1 MASPLPLLP
10 VFPPPPDGEDLS
22 SELQYH
28 LWLRIFYRLRDG
40 ESLISADT
48 FLAAMGEEYQALTR
62 QRPNQRIRALLK
74 RIISN
79 VNRKHPE
86 TFLTNGVQ
94 NAIATAFFKSTE
106 KMSWSAS
113 DIEQKGLGTIRRFV
127 SGQMR
132 SVLAY
137 AGIDTNELDL
147 VNCVRSTANKV
158 RQSASPGGTSNPH
171 DNPQP
176 RPADAAAKMVAA
188 NSAARMD
195 TLQSGSVPHTRL
207 DLPQSP
213 DIQGALEDGRVT
225 LDELSQ
231 RNQQRAETRKALD
244 REEVAKIPQRLD
256 NYAQRG
262 LITMAEADNLRK
274 VHAGNA
280 PLKRNARQFVRE
292 RIEQKIRPAMS
303 LTVLNLEVFEALK
316 CIPTARD
323 AALEFLV
330 RHRREILA
338 DGDADFSP
346 LLTELKADPDLLAN
360 LLAIADHKDQEI
372 AMIALRQ
379 SPYGP
384 LFACADRCAVEPGFV
399 QELRSLDRAALS
411 DTLNSPSESTRSDP
425 ITQIIG
431 LLQLIDQATRPTAFG
446 QELRILK
453 ICGELDDLY
462 HTASLERAA
471 EELAPL
477 LERHL
482 LSSYPGLTH
491 YESDAVQSHIDRL
504 LATDAPGTLKVQI
517 AAPRALKDQV
527 AAPEAAATDP
537 ELDPIEIKHGVQIA
551 RVSVRVAGRT
561 RCVPYKIMPE
571 KEDSSRYIIVRR
583 DPITGDVVPALKRG
597 RDGFWNLAN

>member
-1 MASPLPLLP
+1 M
-10 VFPPPPDGEDLS
+10 
-22 SELQYH
+22 
-28 LWLRIFYRLRDG
+28 
-40 ESLISADT
+40 
-48 FLAAMGEEYQALTR
+48 
-62 QRPNQRIRALLK
+62 
-74 RIISN
+74 
-79 VNRKHPE
+79 
-86 TFLTNGVQ
+86 
-94 NAIATAFFKSTE
+94 
-106 KMSWSAS
+106 
-113 DIEQKGLGTIRRFV
+113 
-127 SGQMR
+127 
-132 SVLAY
+132 
-137 AGIDTNELDL
+137 
-147 VNCVRSTANKV
+147 
-158 RQSASPGGTSNPH
+158 
-171 DNPQP
+171 
-176 RPADAAAKMVAA
+176 
-188 NSAARMD
+188 
-195 TLQSGSVPHTRL
+195 
-207 DLPQSP
+207 
-213 DIQGALEDGRVT
+213 
-225 LDELSQ
+225 SQ

-292 RIEQKIRPAMS
+292 RIEQKIRPAIS

-399 QELRSLDRAALS
+399 QKLRSLDRAALA
-411 DTLNSPSESTRSDP
+411 DTLNSPSESTPSDP

-431 LLQLIDQATRPTAFG
+431 LLQLIDHATRPTAFG

-504 LATDAPGTLKVQI
+504 LATDDPGTLKG
-517 AAPRALKDQV
+517 QV

-597 RDGFWNLAN
+597 NCRHVERGRDGFWNLAN